1 MATSTSLSLE
11 EQETVISYDRS
22 TDKMTVYTA
31 NPFEIA
37 RLEKM
42 AAYRKVKEDKNGG
55 RVVSATFE
63 ADKHLLTLRS
73 ERVKGRKMTDKE
85 KEAARER
92 MLAYHATRKAVSLV
106 KG

>member
-1 MATSTSLSLE
+1 MANNGLTLE

-42 AAYRKVKEDKNGG
+42 AAYRKVKEDRNGG

-73 ERVKGRKMTDKE
+73 KRLERHLTDEQKAEVKNRLARANRKI
-85 KEAARER
+85 R
-92 MLAYHATRKAVSLV
+92 
-106 KG
+106 